1 MSDSVIV
8 WMICRLLMHVNFPHT
23 SSPFHLLKLNIERKS
38 FFLFFFL
45 SETGP
50 EDKGMDN
57 LWKENK

>member
-1 MSDSVIV
+1 MPAECPDFVIV
-8 WMICRLLMHVNFPHT
+8 WMIYRPLTHVNFPHT
-23 SSPFHLLKLNIERKS
+23 SSPFHLLELNIERKS
-38 FFLFFFL
+38 FFL